1 MSIRESRRDRRSK
14 RNPERIAFAREQ
26 RATES
31 DYYRDVWEMLRQK
44 RMRGLKFRRQVPLPP
59 YTLDFACL
67 DPKLDIE
74 IDGKPHTTAEAAK
87 ADADRDAFVRSHGFD
102 VLRIDGFDILR
113 DPDAVQRRIEAFVG
127 QQLPPRKP
135 R

>member
-1 MSIRESRRDRRSK
+1 MPIRESRRDRRSK

-26 RATES
+26 RETES

-44 RMRGLKFRRQVPLPP
+44 QMRGLKFRRQVPLPP

-74 IDGKPHTTAEAAK
+74 IDGAPHTTAEAAK
-87 ADADRDAFVRSHGFD
+87 ADAVRDAFVRSHGFNI
-102 VLRIDGFDILR
+102 LRIDGFDILC
-113 DPDAVQRRIEAFVG
+113 DPDTVKQRIKAFVDKNV
-127 QQLPPRKP
+127 PPRKP